1 MHPGSPGSSP
11 IEKEIPLGMAV
22 NEELYEGQQHSM
34 AVDQRTP
41 HSPAPRLTS
50 QEQMFVAALNSGASK
65 AEAGRRC
72 GISLTAVNTWLKRED
87 IQQAREIYLREFE
100 HDILPNVK
108 FTKDD
113 AHHMYMEAYRNSG
126 NATEQ
131 IKATDS
137 LVKLHGLDKPEQS
150 REEKEIN
157 TTRQL
162 ENMSA
167 AELLKVAGYEL
178 TSLTADDED
187 IEDAEFSDDDA

>member
-1 MHPGSPGSSP
+1 
-11 IEKEIPLGMAV
+11 MAV
-22 NEELYEGQQHSM
+22 NEELYEGQQQSM

-50 QEQMFVAALNSGASK
+50 QEQMFVAAMNAGASK
-65 AEAGRRC
+65 TEAARRC
-72 GISLTAVNTWLKRED
+72 GITIPCANKWLERED
-87 IQQAREIYLREFE
+87 ITYAFQLYQREFE
-100 HDILPNVK
+100 QDILPNVR

-137 LVKLHGLDKPEQS
+137 LVKLHGLDKPEQGP
-150 REEKEIN
+150 EEREIN

-178 TSLTADDED
+178 TSLTADDV
-187 IEDAEFSDDDA
+187 EDAEYTDGDA